1 MLAVFFPSE
10 NLASPSPLQFLF
22 SRQWTI
28 IYYPEGISSLSSTC
42 IIMWILGT
50 WSYTLK
56 LLFLCI
62 FFLSCI
68 TWLWYHNW
76 ASLLGFYSSADF
88 SSIIPP
94 SSSLSAFLLFAWIAK
109 KDKRFQLI
117 KMYFDSWSPLSKW
130 FQDSVFLFLLSYG
143 NLVGNAIRQ
152 VCYYFFLH
160 ESVSSFNLMLSLIKK
175 YQHWGEKKKYQSFR
189 WQGNGANL
197 IFELVILKCEKRKTK
212 VSLSKN

>member
-1 MLAVFFPSE
+1 
-10 NLASPSPLQFLF
+10 
-22 SRQWTI
+22 
-28 IYYPEGISSLSSTC
+28 
-42 IIMWILGT
+42 MWILGT

-62 FFLSCI
+62 FFS
-68 TWLWYHNW
+68 WAVSHGFWYHNW

-94 SSSLSAFLLFAWIAK
+94 PSSLSAFLLFAWIAK
-109 KDKRFQLI
+109 KDKPFQLI

-143 NLVGNAIRQ
+143 DLVGNAIRQ
-152 VCYYFFLH
+152 VCDYFFLYK
-160 ESVSSFNLMLSLIKK
+160 SVSSFNLMLSLIKK
-175 YQHWGEKKKYQSFR
+175 YQHWREKKKYQSFP
-189 WQGNGANL
+189 WQGNRANL
-197 IFELVILKCEKRKTK
+197 IFELVILRCEKRKTK